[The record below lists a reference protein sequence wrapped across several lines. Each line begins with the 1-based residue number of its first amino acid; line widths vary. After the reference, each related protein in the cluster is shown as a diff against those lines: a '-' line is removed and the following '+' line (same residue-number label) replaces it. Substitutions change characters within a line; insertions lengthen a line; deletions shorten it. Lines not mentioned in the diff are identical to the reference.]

1 MFVTVC
7 HHVSAR
13 NDESHE
19 CHEIVFDRVR
29 AEIRFEVEQE
39 GRDVAA
45 KLDGIAGS
53 MLVELIEIH
62 RL

>member
-13 NDESHE
+13 NDESHV
-19 CHEIVFDRVR
+19 CHEIVFVRVR

-39 GRDVAA
+39 GRGCQ
-45 KLDGIAGS
+45 LQNWIEL
-53 MLVELIEIH
+53 LVELII
-62 RL
+62 